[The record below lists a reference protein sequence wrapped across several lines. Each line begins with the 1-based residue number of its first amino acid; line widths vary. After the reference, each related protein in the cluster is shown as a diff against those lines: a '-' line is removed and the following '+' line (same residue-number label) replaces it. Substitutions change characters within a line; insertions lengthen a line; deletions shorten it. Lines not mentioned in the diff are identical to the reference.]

1 MFVDRTM
8 YGFNS
13 EGVNAFAVAELS
25 VYATP
30 FTGHQHAI
38 NVLKYT
44 SQLLAHCRDRYY
56 FLTILRKRNK
66 QIASVENVTF
76 LFVKMKKILLT

>member
-1 MFVDRTM
+1 MFADRTM

-13 EGVNAFAVAELS
+13 ERVNAFTVTELS

-30 FTGHQHAI
+30 FAGHQHAI

-44 SQLLAHCRDRYY
+44 RQLLAHCRDRYY
-56 FLTILRKRNK
+56 FLTIPRKRNK
-66 QIASVENVTF
+66 QVASVENVTF
-76 LFVKMKKILLT
+76 LFVKIKKILLT